1 MSDVMSLQ
9 ETKFDSDE
17 MDTHH
22 RSATDRHVRI
32 LRSLLTADSH
42 RQATVEQ
49 PLPCHSSCGGF
60 SPLSFDRAGPLVR
73 SSQRWTCSWARLFTQ
88 RLWTFGYAEEALASI
103 FDALPAGFCAAI
115 QNASD
120 RLASLILK
128 AQACISDG
136 VQSCVS
142 DGAAAAEP
150 TALATLEKDG
160 EVQVCGSQWAD
171 VFLECLE
178 DIWERDSGV
187 GFIEFA
193 FHPATQVPHTICLLP
208 GPRSSYRL
216 APACFSPEIA
226 YHSAENW
233 SFSTPSSGAST

>member
-1 MSDVMSLQ
+1 M
-9 ETKFDSDE
+9 
-17 MDTHH
+17 
-22 RSATDRHVRI
+22 
-32 LRSLLTADSH
+32 
-42 RQATVEQ
+42 
-49 PLPCHSSCGGF
+49 
-60 SPLSFDRAGPLVR
+60 R

-120 RLASLILK
+120 RLASLMLK

-136 VQSCVS
+136 VQACVS